1 MVSDETTI
9 NRYGAK
15 FFIGQ
20 LVKVKTPTEC
30 FKSDKGKVGVINAI
44 DGSIESGFDYSFG
57 VTNANVTAWWNE
69 DQLDFVSKE
78 EKEEWNEN
86 GKRVRALIFGYGMDR
101 KYDENRKEQK
111 KGGAK

>member
-1 MVSDETTI
+1 MA
-9 NRYGAK
+9 G
-15 FFIGQ
+15 
-20 LVKVKTPTEC
+20 LH
-30 FKSDKGKVGVINAI
+30 GKN
-44 DGSIESGFDYSFG
+44 GSIESGFDYSFG

>member
-20 LVKVKTPTEC
+20 LVKVKTPTEF

>member
-1 MVSDETTI
+1 MITKMVSDETTI

-30 FKSDKGKVGVINAI
+30 YKSDKGKVGVINAI
-44 DGSIESGFDYSFG
+44 EGSIESGFEYSFG
-57 VTNANVTAWWNE
+57 VTNANVTAWWKE
-69 DQLDFVSKE
+69 GQLDFISEE

-86 GKRVRALIFGYGMDR
+86 GKRVRALIFGYGRDR
-101 KYDENRKEQK
+101 KYKE
-111 KGGAK
+111 

>member
-1 MVSDETTI
+1 MITKMVSDETTI

-30 FKSDKGKVGVINAI
+30 YKSDNGKVGVINAI
-44 DGSIESGFDYSFG
+44 EGSIESGFEYSFG
-57 VTNANVTAWWNE
+57 VTNANVTAWWKE
-69 DQLDFVSKE
+69 DQLNFVSEE

-86 GKRVRALIFGYGMDR
+86 GKRVRALIFGYGRDR
-101 KYDENRKEQK
+101 KYKE
-111 KGGAK
+111 

>member
-30 FKSDKGKVGVINAI
+30 YKSDKGKVGVINAI
-44 DGSIESGFDYSFG
+44 EGSIESGFEYSFG
-57 VTNANVTAWWNE
+57 VTNANVTAWWKE
-69 DQLDFVSKE
+69 DQLNFVSEE
-78 EKEEWNEN
+78 EKEEWNTN
-86 GKRVRALIFGYGMDR
+86 GKRVRALIFGHGRHR
-101 KYDENRKEQK
+101 KYEE
-111 KGGAK
+111 